1 MSLHRCFPR
10 PQRGAHGMGRSQGTR
25 SGCSGKGLAGS
36 TGGLCPQHPPRVLVS
51 ASSQKGWCPP
61 CWHCGDTLVTG
72 GRLEHGGF
80 LLPSRRWALLLRWP
94 AGRRSANESDEDE
107 GLISTGKGRG
117 GGEEGER
124 KEKEPFIATRLMPP
138 PPDSHVLPHHPP
150 ARRHVRAAWRPRT
163 NGAGER
169 LQGTGGHC
177 LIKSP
182 GE

>member
-1 MSLHRCFPR
+1 
-10 PQRGAHGMGRSQGTR
+10 MGQSQGTH
-25 SGCSGKGLAGS
+25 SGCPGKGLAGS
-36 TGGLCPQHPPRVLVS
+36 TGVSAHSIPLCVLV
-51 ASSQKGWCPP
+51 KRWDPP
-61 CWHCGDTLVTG
+61 CWHGEDTLVTR

-80 LLPSRRWALLLRWP
+80 LLPSRRWARLLRWP

-117 GGEEGER
+117 GGGEREEGER

-163 NGAGER
+163 NGARER
-169 LQGTGGHC
+169 L
-177 LIKSP
+177 
-182 GE
+182 